1 VSSAN
6 MVLVSD
12 VFSTIQI
19 YSFDDMVL
27 DSRFQV

>member
-1 VSSAN
+1 